1 MSQESRSKIIAAL
14 ATIIVALLG
23 FLGIM
28 ISAAQQDRKLLQDQ
42 INIMTTRID
51 KLVKENVKERRL
63 VLELKLELRQV
74 NTKQKILQGFIDS
87 VPLPMWTKRKD
98 GELFRMIMI
107 NNAYQRYFDRSKF
120 EYEGRTDFDVYPIE
134 IAKEFQANDWRVYNS
149 RRHVCKKENMPEGR
163 TVDVCKFPVIVGSDE
178 KIGVGGIVI
187 SGHK

>member
-28 ISAAQQDRKLLQDQ
+28 TSAAQQDRKLLQDQ
-42 INIMTTRID
+42 INIMTSRID
-51 KLVKENVKERRL
+51 KLVKDNIKERRL

-87 VPLPMWTKRKD
+87 VPLPMWTKDLD
-98 GELFRMIMI
+98 GAVFRMSMI
-107 NNAYQRYFDRSKF
+107 NKAYEKYFDRSKI
-120 EYEGRTDFDVYPIE
+120 EYEGRTDFDVYPE
-134 IAKEFQANDWRVYNS
+134 GIAREFQKSDWRVYNS
-149 RRHVCKKENMPEGR
+149 RRHVCRPENMPEGR
-163 TVDVCKFPVIVGSDE
+163 TVDVCKFPVLVGADE